1 MGKFLNT
8 SINYFTLT
16 LFVGLFLVVHQPVG
30 AGQTK
35 VETAVPPSTTSSAVV
50 NVLARQIAFVKTFS
64 TDFPYQ
70 YERESGRKESG
81 RAGHNTD
88 K

>member
-1 MGKFLNT
+1 MGKFFNT
-8 SINYFTLT
+8 SINYLTLT
-16 LFVGLFLVVHQPVG
+16 VFAGLIVIVHQPLA

-35 VETAVPPSTTSSAVV
+35 GETVIPLSTTSSAVIT
-50 NVLARQIAFVKTFS
+50 VLARQIAFVRTFS

-70 YERESGRKESG
+70 YERESERKESW
-81 RAGHNTD
+81 RARHNTD

>member
-8 SINYFTLT
+8 GINYLT
-16 LFVGLFLVVHQPVG
+16 LILFAGLIVIVHQPVV

-35 VETAVPPSTTSSAVV
+35 VETATPPSTTSSAAVA
-50 NVLARQIAFVKTFS
+50 VLARQIAFVKTFS
-64 TDFPYQ
+64 PDFPYQ

-81 RAGHNTD
+81 RAKHNTD